1 MRIVAARIGQSRAGD
16 RLIDQAFQLRARVF
30 ADRLGWTVTTR
41 DGREFD
47 QYDELNPTY
56 ILALGSICDRVI
68 GCSRLLPGD
77 GLTMLANTFPQLLD
91 GRPLPSGRHTI
102 ESSRF
107 CVDTSIHTS
116 HGVRGLHQVT
126 MALFAGILDWAIR
139 SGCSQVIT
147 VTDLRLE
154 RLFRRAGLPFERCG
168 PPLAIGNTIAVAGT
182 IPATHDVLNRVKPD
196 CYRPVSRLAH
206 PLATELGWDFA
217 A

>member
-30 ADRLGWTVTTR
+30 QGRLGWAVTTR

-56 ILALGSICDRVI
+56 ILALDSIGNRVM
-68 GCSRLLPGD
+68 GCSRLLPGE
-77 GLTMLANTFPQLLD
+77 GPTMLANTFPQLLD
-91 GRPLPSGRHTI
+91 GRPLPGGNHTI

-107 CVDTSIHTS
+107 CVDTSIQAS
-116 HGVRGLHQVT
+116 NGVRGLHQVT
-126 MALFAGILDWAIR
+126 MALFAGILDWSIQ
-139 SGCSQVIT
+139 SSCSRVIT

-154 RLFRRAGLPFERCG
+154 RLFRRAMLPFERFG
-168 PPLAIGNTIAVAGT
+168 PPLAIGKTIAVAGT
-182 IPATHDVLNRVKPD
+182 ILATSDVLNRVKPE
-196 CYRPVSRLAH
+196 CYRPVSLLAH
-206 PLATELGWDFA
+206 PLATERGWDFA